1 MGKNPNYT
9 ELSDRSILKWAELS
23 GLNRGKANNA
33 KNSIDKPDMGFGI
46 QMMDDASVRRVI
58 QHAAPIQ
65 RRSYVVM
72 EVKSNLVK
80 DERKEAVAKWPASG
94 FKRTAMVMMGGSS
107 SVPKEFKDYSQ
118 KMILAAKQEASDAE
132 FKIKK
137 AEDKRKK
144 LVEKRTKELEKERKK
159 ALKKQKKM
167 QEAMKKKLE
176 DEKKKK
182 ELADKGEEAKEGEED
197 EEMED
202 AEEDPPKVELTAE
215 EKRQAFCKKNVP
227 DLTAYNLNTAFV
239 KFSVPEKDEGFDDIK
254 YEWGKADKCKD
265 YVRTWIQDRKLTTRV
280 EDLTPSEWSVNKFKE
295 WQKALQ
301 GWHQKQNQ
309 YKAALGKKAADKV
322 AKEAAKAAKKA

>member
-132 FKIKK
+132 FKTKK
-137 AEDKRKK
+137 AEEKRKK

-159 ALKKQKKM
+159 ALKKQKNM

-182 ELADKGEEAKEGEED
+182 ELADKGEEAKEGEE
-197 EEMED
+197 EEGKN
-202 AEEDPPKVELTAE
+202 EEDNKANN
-215 EKRQAFCKKNVP
+215 AKNSSDKP
-227 DLTAYNLNTAFV
+227 DMGFGIQMMDDG
-239 KFSVPEKDEGFDDIK
+239 SVRRVIQHAAPIQQRSYVVMEVARAVVVGAAARAVAD
-254 YEWGKADKCKD
+254 GK
-265 YVRTWIQDRKLTTRV
+265 
-280 EDLTPSEWSVNKFKE
+280 N
-295 WQKALQ
+295 
-301 GWHQKQNQ
+301 H
-309 YKAALGKKAADKV
+309 
-322 AKEAAKAAKKA
+322 